1 MNKSYVSYG
10 ISINDN
16 IPEKFQAT
24 YPNVKQLLEVSKV
37 IDPNDT
43 IKIIERVVTD
53 TELLTIKGK
62 VLDQL
67 WK

>member
-16 IPEKFQAT
+16 IPEKFQST

-37 IDPNDT
+37 INPNDT

-53 TELLTIKGK
+53 TELLTTKGK

>member
-16 IPEKFQAT
+16 IPEKFQPT